1 MASFRSHVLDHRVR
15 FDEAA
20 PDGSMRPAALV
31 RVLQD
36 LAWQHTEAVGLG
48 RAWYAERGVGWL
60 ARALDL
66 ALRAPLPHGETLTL
80 TTDVIGWRRVTCRRR
95 TTIAA
100 ASGATLGVALVDWAF
115 VDAAGRPARIPAE
128 VLAFAPD
135 AGPFAPTKV
144 ALPDLPPTVRVPL
157 MLRHADLDP
166 MGHVNNAAYLD
177 LADETLRA
185 LPDGRAT
192 GAPCRILL
200 EHCAP
205 ALPGMALGGWA
216 WTAEDGTRSWALR
229 DGTGGDLARATVL
242 PAA

>member
-1 MASFRSHVLDHRVR
+1 MASFRSHALAYRIR

-36 LAWQHTEAVGLG
+36 VAWRHTEAVGLG

-66 ALRAPLPHGETLTL
+66 ELRAPLPHGASVTF
-80 TTDVIGWRRVTCRRR
+80 TTDVTGWRRITCRRR
-95 TTIAA
+95 TVVTDGA
-100 ASGATLGVALVDWAF
+100 GATLAVALVDWAF
-115 VDAAGRPARIPAE
+115 VDAAGRPERIPAE

-144 ALPDLPPTVRVPL
+144 ALPEAAPTTLVPL
-157 MLRHADLDP
+157 ALRHADLDP

-185 LPDGRAT
+185 LPGGRTAA
-192 GAPCRILL
+192 APCRILL

-205 ALPGMALGGWA
+205 ALPGMALTGSAWA
-216 WTAEDGTRSWALR
+216 AADGARAWALR
-229 DGTGGDLARATVL
+229 DAAGTELARGIVRD
-242 PAA
+242 PG